1 MSARARVELLAV
13 PGLPEVRPGDDL
25 AALLLRA
32 IDHAGLDLRDGD
44 VVAVSSKV
52 VAKAEGRYAADR
64 EAAVGAE
71 TVRVVAER
79 RTGHGTAR
87 IVRSRSGPVLAAAG
101 VDASNLADGEAALML
116 PLAPDASAGRLRAT
130 LAERAR
136 VGVIVTDTLGRPWRI
151 GQTDAAVGAAGVAVG
166 EDLSGLPD
174 TGGRP
179 MEVTH
184 RALADEIAAAAD
196 LVKGKVDGV
205 PVALVRGLSHL
216 VLADGDDGAGAA
228 ALLRTPA
235 EDWFRYGHAEAARAA
250 LGVLAGQAGVPVQPV
265 SGGGVR
271 QRLERALA
279 VALAAP
285 PLTAVGLP
293 VLAHL
298 VDETVTIPLPV
309 DAPAPQA
316 WAEAGALAQRIVV
329 AAWAEDLPV
338 AVRTSPENAALVIRG
353 LSSPG

>member
-1 MSARARVELLAV
+1 MSARVELIAV
-13 PGLPEVRPGDDL
+13 PGLPEIAPGDDL
-25 AALLLRA
+25 ASLLLAA
-32 IDHAGLDLRDGD
+32 IDHAALDLRDGD
-44 VVAVSSKV
+44 LVTVSSKV

-79 RTGHGTAR
+79 RTAHGTAR
-87 IVRSRSGPVLAAAG
+87 IVQSRSGPVLAAAG
-101 VDASNLADGEAALML
+101 VDASNLAVGEAALML
-116 PLAPDASAGRLRAT
+116 PLAPDVSARRLRAA
-130 LAERAR
+130 LAGRAR

-151 GQTDAAVGAAGVAVG
+151 GQTDTAIGAAGVAIG

-174 TGGRP
+174 AGGRL

-205 PVALVRGLSHL
+205 PMALVRGLSHL
-216 VLADGDDGAGAA
+216 VLDDDGPGAA
-228 ALLRTPA
+228 ALLRGPG

-250 LGVLAGQAGVPVQPV
+250 LGVVAGQEGVPVQPV
-265 SGGGVR
+265 AGGGVGA
-271 QRLERALA
+271 RLERALA

-285 PLTAVGLP
+285 QLTAGGHAVP
-293 VLAHL
+293 VHL
-298 VDETVTIPLPV
+298 VDESVSITLPI
-309 DAPAPQA
+309 DTDSPQA
-316 WAEAGALAQRIVV
+316 WFEAGALAQRIVV

-338 AVRTSPENAALVIRG
+338 VVRPSPGGATLVVRA